1 MNLFRRKKTPLSA
14 IIEGL
19 LCALDDAREMQRLR
33 QEQLLEHFPDTEN
46 GEPVMKNV
54 KIDSREI
61 PLASLVSHDSMEIE
75 QVNIMFRARISD
87 IATRA
92 VVRRQAFGKSL
103 NYPDL
108 KIDFDKIEGDNDDA
122 VMVSICFRTKE
133 VSLR

>member
-1 MNLFRRKKTPLSA
+1 M
-14 IIEGL
+14 
-19 LCALDDAREMQRLR
+19 DDAREMQRLR
-33 QEQLLEHFPDTEN
+33 QEQLLEHFADTEN

-92 VVRRQAFGKSL
+92 VVRTQAFGKSL